1 MLVTFQLIL
10 MKDKDSLNFLNF
22 LSNKYSNIKSTI
34 EKQVNN
40 STAFLDIF
48 ISVTDNPNLTLKTY
62 HNQSRQDVS

>member
-34 EKQVNN
+34 EKQVKN

-48 ISVTDNPNLTLKTY
+48 ISVTYNSNLTLKTY
-62 HNQSRQDVS
+62 HNQSRRDVS